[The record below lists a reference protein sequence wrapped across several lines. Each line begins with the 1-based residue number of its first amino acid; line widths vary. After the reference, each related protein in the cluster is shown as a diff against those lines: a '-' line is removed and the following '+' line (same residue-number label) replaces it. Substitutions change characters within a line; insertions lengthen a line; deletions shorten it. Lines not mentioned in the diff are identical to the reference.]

1 MSLKNILSISL
12 SFVGLPC
19 RCWFCHWPEVVQY
32 FTSFGLPGV
41 WGIIVAG
48 MVMTLAGTVFLQLGS
63 YFHASEHNQV
73 FREVTHPFISRV
85 LDVAVIL
92 TLPVAS

>member
-12 SFVGLPC
+12 SFVGLLVGAG
-19 RCWFCHWPEVVQY
+19 FATGQEVVQY

-48 MVMTLAGTVFLQLGS
+48 IVMTLAGTVFLQLG
-63 YFHASEHNQV
+63 
-73 FREVTHPFISRV
+73 RPK
-85 LDVAVIL
+85 DVKYC
-92 TLPVAS
+92 TTSWPVAKPCLYKKYKKIS